1 MKLLSLLPGGVFDYD
16 KIRNDIEDLNN
27 LLTNPDNWNDI
38 TLINKSQEKLKQNKD
53 IIFEFDF
60 VSNQFDDFKEFI
72 DIYETLNSNEIN
84 ELVSNINT
92 LKKNCE
98 QLKIK
103 SLLNKETDDC
113 NAFLEIHAGA
123 GGTESQDWAEMLSRM
138 YMRFSEKNKYKSKI
152 IDYQRGEEAGI
163 KSITMNISGFK
174 SYGYLKNETGI
185 HRLVRISPFDSNK
198 RRHTSFSSVWVYPEI
213 DKDIEIEINNKD
225 LRIDTFRASGAGGQH
240 INTTDSAVRITHV
253 KYNIVVQSQSERSQ
267 HRNRDTAMKMLK
279 SRIYEIETQKKNEE
293 KKKEESNKKQIGW
306 GNQIRSY
313 VLHPYKMVKD
323 IITNY
328 QTSNAENV
336 LDGEIFDFLESTLI
350 DV

>member
-1 MKLLSLLPGGVFDYD
+1 MWLGGVFDYE
-16 KIRNDIEDLNN
+16 KIIKDIDNLNKII
-27 LLTNPDNWNDI
+27 TNPDNWNNI
-38 TLINKSQEKLKQNKD
+38 NLINLSQEKLKQNNSVIND
-53 IIFEFDF
+53 FDF
-60 VSNQFDDFKEFI
+60 VLNQFKEFREYI
-72 DIYETLNSNEIN
+72 EIFDSLNDNDIEELVNKIN
-84 ELVSNINT
+84 EL
-92 LKKNCE
+92 KRQCE
-98 QLKIK
+98 KIKIK

-113 NAFLEIHAGA
+113 NAFIEIHAGA
-123 GGTESQDWAEMLSRM
+123 GGTESQDWADMLSRM
-138 YMRFSEKNKYKSKI
+138 YQRFAEKNDYKYKI
-152 IDYQRGEEAGI
+152 IDFQRGEEAGL
-163 KSITMNISGFK
+163 KNITMTISGFK
-174 SYGYLKNETGI
+174 SYGYLKNESGI

-213 DKDIEIEINNKD
+213 DKDIEIDINNKD

-240 INTTDSAVRITHV
+240 INTTDSAVRITHL

-279 SRIYEIETQKKNEE
+279 SRLYDMEIEKKNEE
-293 KKKEESNKKQIGW
+293 KKKEENNKKQIGW

-323 IITNY
+323 LRTNY

-336 LDGEIFDFLESTLI
+336 LDGDIYDFLESNLI

>member
-1 MKLLSLLPGGVFDYD
+1 MWQGGVFDYENTI
-16 KIRNDIEDLNN
+16 KEINN
-27 LLTNPDNWNDI
+27 LNKIITSPENWKNI
-38 TLINKSQEKLKQNKD
+38 NLINKSQEKLKQNSNV
-53 IIFEFDF
+53 ISEFDF
-60 VSNQFDDFKEFI
+60 VLGQFREFRDFIE
-72 DIYETLNSNEIN
+72 IYESFNDKEIN
-84 ELVSNINT
+84 ELVSKIIE
-92 LKKNCE
+92 LKKKCE
-98 QLKIK
+98 RIKIK
-103 SLLNKETDDC
+103 SLLNKDTDDC
-113 NAFLEIHAGA
+113 NAFIEIHAGA

-138 YMRFSEKNKYKSKI
+138 YQRFAEKNNYKHKI
-152 IDYQRGEEAGI
+152 IDFQQGEEAGV
-163 KSITMNISGFK
+163 KSVSMNIAGFK
-174 SYGYLKNETGI
+174 SYGYLKNESGI

-240 INTTDSAVRITHV
+240 INTTDSAVRITHL
-253 KYNIVVQSQSERSQ
+253 KYKIVVQSQNERSQ

-279 SRIYEIETQKKNEE
+279 SRIYEIELDKKNEE

-323 IITNY
+323 LRTNY

-336 LDGEIFDFLESTLI
+336 LDGEISEFLESTLI

>member
-1 MKLLSLLPGGVFDYD
+1 MNEKEIFD
-16 KIRNDIEDLNN
+16 L
-27 LLTNPDNWNDI
+27 
-38 TLINKSQEKLKQNKD
+38 
-53 IIFEFDF
+53 
-60 VSNQFDDFKEFI
+60 V
-72 DIYETLNSNEIN
+72 NEIN
-84 ELVSNINT
+84 D
-92 LKKNCE
+92 LKRQCE
-98 QLKIK
+98 KIKIK

-113 NAFLEIHAGA
+113 NAFVEIHAGA

-138 YMRFSEKNKYKSKI
+138 YQRFAEKNDYICKI
-152 IDYQRGEEAGI
+152 IDSQRGEEAGL
-163 KSITMNISGFK
+163 KNITINISGFK
-174 SYGYLKNETGI
+174 SYGYLKKESGI

-240 INTTDSAVRITHV
+240 INTTDSAVRITHI
-253 KYNIVVQSQSERSQ
+253 KFNIVVQSQSERSQ

-279 SRIYEIETQKKNEE
+279 SRIYEMELDKKNEE
-293 KKKEESNKKQIGW
+293 KRNEEKNKKQIGW

-323 IITNY
+323 LRTNY
-328 QTSNAENV
+328 QTSNADNV
-336 LDGEIFDFLESTLI
+336 LDGEIFDFLESSLL